1 MRGPWDRQ
9 DHEKPFAVQ
18 FPKPVGAGF
27 YPEHMDETKW
37 TEYLKN
43 HPEKASRLNHLFTM
57 VERPEEGDLIARNY
71 SKVQIITVVPSISTF
86 TRCSASTWLRLRNLW
101 HQPLASLKTRAS
113 ESRS

>member
-27 YPEHMDETKW
+27 YPEDTDEATW
-37 TEYLKN
+37 TEYLKR

-57 VERPEEGDLIARNY
+57 VERKEEGDLIARNY
-71 SKVQIITVVPSISTF
+71 SKVQIGQGVPSISAF
-86 TRCSASTWLRLRNLW
+86 PRCSTSTWLRLRNSW
-101 HQPLASLKTRAS
+101 HQQLISLKTRAS
-113 ESRS
+113 ERGS